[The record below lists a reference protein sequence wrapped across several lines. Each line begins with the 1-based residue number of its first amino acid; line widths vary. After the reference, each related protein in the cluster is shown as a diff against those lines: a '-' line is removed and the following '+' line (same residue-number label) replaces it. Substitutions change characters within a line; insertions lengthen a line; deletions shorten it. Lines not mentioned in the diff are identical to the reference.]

1 MNTRMINFE
10 IEAFEDGCAL
20 LGFESDVPQ
29 THLSIPPEIL
39 DLPVRLIKPFA
50 FLNETSL
57 ISVSI
62 PFTVHTIGR
71 FAFHDCLSL
80 QALKIGNG
88 VREIESHAFYNCQQ
102 LTAITL
108 PPNLR
113 SLQQGAFYG
122 CSALT
127 SVTLPASLV
136 EMKGGVFGDCAQL
149 TALQVMDGNEHF
161 QSQNGLLYSK
171 DGKNLISVPVGRR
184 GALTIPEGVTAIAKS
199 AFSGCNQLTTIKLPH
214 TLKTIDKG
222 AFIGCHSLKYV
233 QMPANVMIAPS
244 AFVGITGA
252 VIDEEGQPIKVCRT
266 LEECFSS

>member
-1 MNTRMINFE
+1 
-10 IEAFEDGCAL
+10 
-20 LGFESDVPQ
+20 
-29 THLSIPPEIL
+29 
-39 DLPVRLIKPFA
+39 
-50 FLNETSL
+50 
-57 ISVSI
+57 
-62 PFTVHTIGR
+62 
-71 FAFHDCLSL
+71 
-80 QALKIGNG
+80 
-88 VREIESHAFYNCQQ
+88 
-102 LTAITL
+102 
-108 PPNLR
+108 
-113 SLQQGAFYG
+113 
-122 CSALT
+122 
-127 SVTLPASLV
+127 
-136 EMKGGVFGDCAQL
+136 MKGGVFGDCTQL

-171 DGKNLISVPVGRR
+171 DGKNLLSVPVGRR